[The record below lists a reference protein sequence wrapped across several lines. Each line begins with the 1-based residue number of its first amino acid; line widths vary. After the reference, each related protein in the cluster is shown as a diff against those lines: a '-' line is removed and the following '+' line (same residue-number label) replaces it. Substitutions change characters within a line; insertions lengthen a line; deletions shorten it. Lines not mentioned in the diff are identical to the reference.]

1 MRTVCEIRKKIQT
14 LADNFVS
21 DVLREIDGIKTS
33 GLTTMPTVSGAGEP
47 ELFFDEQ
54 NRTVRW
60 NGGAVKLCRKQFSFI
75 QALWNGAK
83 HSEQLDVLEEYVW
96 QDRHTNKQPFVRRH
110 TIFALAART
119 RKNVNNVN
127 FPYKIE
133 SIKNFST
140 LELQGYQLVLS
151 APHEISLQAE

>member
-1 MRTVCEIRKKIQT
+1 MCTIPEVRKKIQT

-21 DVLREIDGIKTS
+21 EVLREIDGIETS
-33 GLTTMPTVSGAGEP
+33 GTAATACAVNEP

-60 NGGAVKLCRKQFSFI
+60 NGGAVKLCRKQFAFI
-75 QALWNGAK
+75 QALWNGTK

-96 QDRHTNKQPFVRRH
+96 QDRHTKKQPFVRRH
-110 TIFALAART
+110 AIFALVSRT
-119 RKNVNNVN
+119 RKNVSNVN